1 MSSNTKIL
9 VLTHQQLGKVLLKT
23 AASFVDIEDCEW
35 YGLFEDDNIKVL
47 RCLSKEKIAEAEDVL
62 VLTDMLSAA
71 TTQIAATLL
80 PRGKIEIVSGVNL
93 AMLIYAIRE
102 RNFYDVTDLAE
113 KAKQAAL
120 EDIVN
125 VRKRMNEE

>member
-47 RCLSKEKIAEAEDVL
+47 RCLLKEKVAEAEDVL

>member
-23 AASFVDIEDCEW
+23 AASFVDFEDCEW

-47 RCLSKEKIAEAEDVL
+47 RCLLKEKIAEAEDVL

>member
-47 RCLSKEKIAEAEDVL
+47 RCLLKEKIAEAEDVL

-80 PRGKIEIVSGVNL
+80 PRGKTEIVSGVNL

>member
-35 YGLFEDDNIKVL
+35 YGLFEDDNIKVV
-47 RCLSKEKIAEAEDVL
+47 RCLLKEKIAEAEDVL

>member
-47 RCLSKEKIAEAEDVL
+47 RCLLKEKIAEAEDVL
-62 VLTDMLSAA
+62 VLTDMLSAS
-71 TTQIAATLL
+71 TTQIAELELQL
-80 PRGKIEIVSGVNL
+80 PNGQPAS
-93 AMLIYAIRE
+93 
-102 RNFYDVTDLAE
+102 
-113 KAKQAAL
+113 QA
-120 EDIVN
+120 
-125 VRKRMNEE
+125 

>member
-47 RCLSKEKIAEAEDVL
+47 RCLLKEKIAEAEDVL

>member
-47 RCLSKEKIAEAEDVL
+47 RYLLKEKIAEAEDVL